1 MIVIS
6 LISFLFKD
14 KIQEDKKPKPKMPPF
29 SNQTAPPKPMEA
41 RTATERPK
49 TLGDFATEIF
59 EQLNDK
65 KPEVFQTQ
73 PPLVVIPEPAR
84 VKVETQPEVVRE
96 TRERMTQRG
105 IRPQLTERPLVKKL
119 RGKSAFQVEPTSQK
133 DLMQAIIMTEVLGKP
148 KAKR

>member
-1 MIVIS
+1 
-6 LISFLFKD
+6 
-14 KIQEDKKPKPKMPPF
+14 MPPF

-84 VKVETQPEVVRE
+84 VKVAPPEVVRE
-96 TRERMTQRG
+96 TRERMTQRST
-105 IRPQLTERPLVKKL
+105 RPQLTERPLVKKL
-119 RGKSAFQVEPTSQK
+119 REERAFQVVPTSQK